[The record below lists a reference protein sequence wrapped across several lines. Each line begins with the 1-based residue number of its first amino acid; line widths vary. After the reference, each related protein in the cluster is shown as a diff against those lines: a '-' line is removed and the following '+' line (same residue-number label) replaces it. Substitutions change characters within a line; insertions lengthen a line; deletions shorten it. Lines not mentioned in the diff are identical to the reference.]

1 MFISYN
7 FIMIKKYEK
16 FLREFDKALE
26 KYFTDQSEYI
36 CCKEGCSLCCEVGDY
51 PFTQLEM
58 MYLMEGFK
66 SLPDDKKIVIRNNLM
81 QIKRNRVSTHLFYKC
96 PFLINN
102 RCSVY
107 KYRGITCRTF
117 GLAYLMK
124 NNIVK
129 IPECVHD
136 NLNYS
141 KVYENNELLAEP
153 VKQDL
158 SLFEVVNGSAAKKY
172 KLDFG
177 PSRSL
182 IDWFN

>member
-1 MFISYN
+1 
-7 FIMIKKYEK
+7 MIKKYEK
-16 FLREFDKALE
+16 FLKELDKKLD
-26 KYFTDQSEYI
+26 KYFKEQSEYI
-36 CCKEGCSLCCEVGDY
+36 CCKEGCSGCCEIGDY

-66 SLPDDKKIVIRNNLM
+66 SLPQDIKVQVRDSLYKIKN
-81 QIKRNRVSTHLFYKC
+81 NRVSTHLFYKC

-107 KYRGITCRTF
+107 KYRGITCRTY
-117 GLAYLMK
+117 GLAYLTE

-129 IPECVHD
+129 VPECVNQ
-136 NLNYS
+136 NLCY
-141 KVYENNELLAEP
+141 KDVYENNELLTEP
-153 VKQDL
+153 VKENL
-158 SLFEVVNGSAAKKY
+158 SLIKLTTGALASKY

-182 IDWFN
+182 IDWFP